1 MSYCK
6 SAYYYPDVHPVTS
19 PPGQKEVHMQV
30 LVALLFLVV
39 WLLILWIGSM
49 ALEATGLDRSKSRFQ
64 ALSALTGTGFTT
76 SQAEMIVEHPK
87 RRRITT
93 YLIFIG
99 NTGIAAFL
107 ILLVL
112 YIRSGITA
120 PSRPLVILTVIVLLA
135 LALSFCLGLV
145 DRLTNVFLGTGGRG
159 PGTRSGSV
167 KALYNQPDDYT
178 VARLTL
184 GQESKLAGAPLK
196 EAGFK
201 QGNITILA
209 IERQE
214 GMVPHPQ
221 ADEMLSPGDNLL
233 CYGKMQDIV
242 AVMKS
247 GT

>member
-1 MSYCK
+1 
-6 SAYYYPDVHPVTS
+6 
-19 PPGQKEVHMQV
+19 MQV
-30 LVALLFLVV
+30 LIALLFLVV
-39 WLLILWIGSM
+39 WLLILWIGSI

-93 YLIFIG
+93 YLILIG

-112 YIRSGITA
+112 YLRSGITA
-120 PSRPLVILTVIVLLA
+120 PSRPLIVLTAIVLLI
-135 LALSFCLGLV
+135 LALFFFLGLI
-145 DRLTNVFLGTGGRG
+145 DRLTNVFLRIGGKG
-159 PGTRSGSV
+159 PGTLSGSV
-167 KALYNQPDDYT
+167 RALYNQMDDYT

-196 EAGFK
+196 DARFE
-201 QGNITILA
+201 QGNITVLA

-214 GMVPHPQ
+214 GMVPRPE
-221 ADEMLSPGDNLL
+221 AGEILAPGDSLL
-233 CYGKMQDIV
+233 CYGKMENIV
-242 AVMKS
+242 ATMKA

>member
-1 MSYCK
+1 
-6 SAYYYPDVHPVTS
+6 
-19 PPGQKEVHMQV
+19 MQI
-30 LVALLFLVV
+30 LVALLFLVI

-107 ILLVL
+107 VLLVL
-112 YIRSGITA
+112 YLRSGITT
-120 PSRPLVILTVIVLLA
+120 PSRPLIVFTAIILLILA
-135 LALSFCLGLV
+135 LFFFLGLI
-145 DRLTNVFLGTGGRG
+145 DRLTNVFLRIGGKG
-159 PGTRSGSV
+159 PATLSGSV
-167 KALYNQPDDYT
+167 KALYNQMDDYT

-184 GQESKLAGAPLK
+184 GQGSKLAGTTLK
-196 EAGFK
+196 DARFE
-201 QGNITILA
+201 QGNITVLA

-214 GMVPHPQ
+214 KMVPHPQ
-221 ADEMLSPGDNLL
+221 ADEILSPGDNLL
-233 CYGKMQDIV
+233 CYGKMEDIV
-242 AVMKS
+242 TVMKA
-247 GT
+247 GI

>member
-1 MSYCK
+1 
-6 SAYYYPDVHPVTS
+6 
-19 PPGQKEVHMQV
+19 MQV

-112 YIRSGITA
+112 SLIFWI
-120 PSRPLVILTVIVLLA
+120 
-135 LALSFCLGLV
+135 
-145 DRLTNVFLGTGGRG
+145 
-159 PGTRSGSV
+159 
-167 KALYNQPDDYT
+167 
-178 VARLTL
+178 
-184 GQESKLAGAPLK
+184 
-196 EAGFK
+196 
-201 QGNITILA
+201 
-209 IERQE
+209 
-214 GMVPHPQ
+214 
-221 ADEMLSPGDNLL
+221 
-233 CYGKMQDIV
+233 
-242 AVMKS
+242 
-247 GT
+247 

>member
-1 MSYCK
+1 
-6 SAYYYPDVHPVTS
+6 
-19 PPGQKEVHMQV
+19 MQI
-30 LVALLFLVV
+30 LVALLFLVI

-93 YLIFIG
+93 YLILIG

-107 ILLVL
+107 VLLVL
-112 YIRSGITA
+112 YLRSGITA
-120 PSRPLVILTVIVLLA
+120 PSRPLIVFTAIILLILA
-135 LALSFCLGLV
+135 LFFFLGLI
-145 DRLTNVFLGTGGRG
+145 DRLTNVFLRIGGKG
-159 PGTRSGSV
+159 PATLPGSV
-167 KALYNQPDDYT
+167 KALYNQMDDYA

-184 GQESKLAGAPLK
+184 GQGSKLAGAPLK
-196 EAGFK
+196 DARFE
-201 QGNITILA
+201 QGNITVLA

-214 GMVPHPQ
+214 NIVPHPQ
-221 ADEMLSPGDNLL
+221 ADEILSPGDNLL
-233 CYGKMQDIV
+233 CYGKMEDI
-242 AVMKS
+242 AAIMKA

>member
-1 MSYCK
+1 
-6 SAYYYPDVHPVTS
+6 
-19 PPGQKEVHMQV
+19 MQI
-30 LVALLFLVV
+30 LVALLFLII
-39 WLLILWIGSM
+39 WLLILWIGSI

-120 PSRPLVILTVIVLLA
+120 PSRPLIVLTGIALLILA
-135 LALSFCLGLV
+135 LFFCLGIV
-145 DRLTNVFLGTGGRG
+145 DRLTNVFLRIGGKG
-159 PGTRSGSV
+159 PDSSSGSV
-167 KALYNQPDDYT
+167 KALYKQADDYT

-184 GQESKLAGAPLK
+184 GQKSKLAGTQLK
-196 EAGFK
+196 DARFEQA
-201 QGNITILA
+201 NVTVLA

-214 GMVPHPQ
+214 GVVPHPQ
-221 ADEMLSPGDNLL
+221 ADEVLSPGDQLL
-233 CYGKMQDIV
+233 CYGKMEDIT
-242 AVMKS
+242 AVMK
-247 GT
+247 TEAQL

>member
-1 MSYCK
+1 
-6 SAYYYPDVHPVTS
+6 
-19 PPGQKEVHMQV
+19 MQI
-30 LVALLFLVV
+30 LVALLFLVI

-107 ILLVL
+107 VLLVL
-112 YIRSGITA
+112 YLRSGITA
-120 PSRPLVILTVIVLLA
+120 PSRPLIIFTAIILLILA
-135 LALSFCLGLV
+135 LFFFLGLI
-145 DRLTNVFLGTGGRG
+145 DRLTNVFLGIGRKG
-159 PGTRSGSV
+159 PATLSGSV
-167 KALYNQPDDYT
+167 KALYNQMDDYT

-184 GQESKLAGAPLK
+184 GQGSKLAGTPLIDARF
-196 EAGFK
+196 E
-201 QGNITILA
+201 QGHITVLA

-221 ADEMLSPGDNLL
+221 ADEILSPGDNLL
-233 CYGKMQDIV
+233 CYGKMEDIV
-242 AVMKS
+242 AVIKA

>member
-1 MSYCK
+1 
-6 SAYYYPDVHPVTS
+6 
-19 PPGQKEVHMQV
+19 MQV
-30 LVALLFLVV
+30 LIALLFLVV
-39 WLLILWIGSM
+39 WLLILWIGSI

-93 YLIFIG
+93 YLILIG

-112 YIRSGITA
+112 YLRSGITA
-120 PSRPLVILTVIVLLA
+120 PSRPLIVLTAIVLLI
-135 LALSFCLGLV
+135 LALFFFLGLI
-145 DRLTNVFLGTGGRG
+145 DRLTNVFLRIGGKG
-159 PGTRSGSV
+159 PGTLSGSV
-167 KALYNQPDDYT
+167 RALYNQMDDYT

-196 EAGFK
+196 DARFE
-201 QGNITILA
+201 QGNITVLA

-214 GMVPHPQ
+214 GMVPHPE
-221 ADEMLSPGDNLL
+221 AGEILAPGDSLL
-233 CYGKMQDIV
+233 CYGKMENIV
-242 AVMKS
+242 ATMKA